1 MRKDF
6 ARRQSKSRYYYSLG
20 HWQGASMGP
29 GSLSNSAPVVVSEQ
43 DTSSRTPEDIAM
55 MGIKLNAQ
63 VTINNLQNMHEKS
76 LPPSG
81 ART

>member
-1 MRKDF
+1 
-6 ARRQSKSRYYYSLG
+6 
-20 HWQGASMGP
+20 MGP